1 MTKTEI
7 REQLQAKGLINTNGS
22 RDPLWVA
29 AFQACNEGR
38 AQKLKMGCG
47 SCYNEVRKWLLS

>member
-7 REQLQAKGLINTNGS
+7 REQMQAKGVLNTNGS

-29 AFQACNEGR
+29 AFEAFNQG
-38 AQKLKMGCG
+38 QTSKLKMGCG
-47 SCYNEVRKWLLS
+47 SCYAKVRNWLLS